1 MTVFEREEPLGA
13 LSRLL
18 ADAAAGKG
26 AVALVD
32 GPVGVG
38 KSRLL
43 DAFIGAVGASG
54 GLALTAIASE
64 SESEIPLGVIAQLV
78 FGAPLPEARREH
90 VMGLIA
96 AAEAHSEAAA
106 RSEAA
111 QGTTASAEPRDRRST
126 EPPRLSQAEARV
138 VGGLCSAL
146 LQLAG
151 PGPLAIVVDDVHR
164 ADPLSQ
170 ATLAYLARRVR
181 GAPVVAAFAHADL
194 PSPGSRDL
202 RLELLRH
209 AHSVRLSLGPLSRDG
224 VRQAVAARFGAP
236 DAERIA
242 SRCFQITGGNPL
254 LLGGLLD
261 DYAAA
266 SRATDAAAQE
276 ATAQEGTAPEPEPAD
291 GFRRA
296 VLSCLRRSP
305 EPVARCAQAVA
316 VLGDTDGVGRLLTAP
331 PDVAKPDGGRALEAL
346 AAMGLLDAAGFRAEA
361 ARAAVLAELAPEPRA
376 VLRRRAAHLAHSA
389 GRPARVIADHLLEAR
404 GDGEAWM
411 VPCLETAAAE
421 ALAEGRV
428 ARAVEY
434 LQLACDLCADKAR
447 LARIKTTLLRAQWR
461 QSPGTP
467 RRHLPELVEAVNAGH
482 LRGGDAVVVAKALLW
497 HGRFESARAVL
508 ARVAQSDAAAD
519 PDTAAELRATRPWV
533 RCSYTPLLE
542 FVPGDDDAA
551 ASAPM
556 STEAGR
562 RIGAASALDAAL
574 TRGPSEEVVG
584 EAERV
589 LRSTRLEGMG
599 MDAVESA
606 LLALTYSEQPQRAA
620 PRCDEL
626 IEAARERQAPSRV
639 ARLRAIRAEISLR
652 QGALPAA
659 EAHARASLE
668 LIPPEAW
675 GVTVGASVAT
685 LLTALIA
692 MGRTDDA
699 VAALNLPV
707 PDGVM
712 QSRFGLHY
720 LQARGRYRL
729 SVGDHVGALGDFEAC
744 GELMGRWELDVPG
757 LIAWRI
763 DAAEACLLLR
773 RRERAMELLAA
784 QLSRCDARTTPRT
797 HGNALRLVAAAGDP
811 RRRPALLRQAAD
823 ALRASGDRYSLAR
836 ALAELTTVY
845 HSLGESRRARVTGRQ
860 AWTLARECGAETL
873 ARSLAAESGERQ
885 PSAQRS
891 VTDLL
896 SDAEQRVAAL
906 VARGQ
911 SNREIAWKLFIT
923 VSTVEQHLTRT
934 YRKLGIS
941 GRADLAAAV
950 LAAPQDERTIAF
962 QAL

>member
-1 MTVFEREEPLGA
+1 MTAPEQDEPLAA
-13 LSRLL
+13 LGSLL
-18 ADAAAGKG
+18 ADAATAKG
-26 AVALVD
+26 SVAVVG

-43 DAFIGAVGASG
+43 DAFIGAVGAAG

-64 SESEIPLGVIAQLV
+64 SERDIPLGVIAQLV
-78 FGAPLPEARREH
+78 FGAALPEDQREH
-90 VMGLIA
+90 MMSLIA
-96 AAEAHSEAAA
+96 ALDEQSASGTSEADTGAPA
-106 RSEAA
+106 NHQS
-111 QGTTASAEPRDRRST
+111 ASDPL
-126 EPPRLSQAEARV
+126 RLSRAEARV
-138 VGGLCSAL
+138 VGGLCAAL
-146 LQLAG
+146 LQASAC
-151 PGPLAIVVDDVHR
+151 GPLAIVIDDVHL

-170 ATLAYLARRVR
+170 ATLAYLARRLR
-181 GAPVVAAFAHADL
+181 GAPVVAVFAHADL
-194 PSPGSRDL
+194 PGSDGRDL

-209 AHSVRLSLGPLSRDG
+209 AHSIRISLGPLGKES
-224 VRQAVAARFGAP
+224 VRQAVAARFGEL
-236 DAERIA
+236 DADRIA
-242 SRCFQITGGNPL
+242 AQCFEITGGNPL

-261 DYAAA
+261 DYEAAAA
-266 SRATDAAAQE
+266 SDTD
-276 ATAQEGTAPEPEPAD
+276 PLPEPAE

-305 EPVARCAQAVA
+305 EPVARCAQAIA
-316 VLGDTDGVGRLLTAP
+316 VLGDTDGIDRLLTGQSEATE
-331 PDVAKPDGGRALEAL
+331 ASSASALDAL
-346 AAMGLLDAAGFRAEA
+346 AAMGLLDGAGFRS
-361 ARAAVLAELAPEPRA
+361 AAVQSAIVEDLPPELRA
-376 VLRRRAAHLAHSA
+376 VLRRRAAQLAHSA
-389 GRPARVIADHLLEAR
+389 GRPARVIADHLLEAC
-404 GDGEAWM
+404 GLEEPWM

-421 ALAEGRV
+421 ALSDGRV
-428 ARAVEY
+428 AAAVGY
-434 LQLACDLCADKAR
+434 LQFACDLCADEVT

-461 QSPGTP
+461 LSPGTP

-508 ARVAQSDAAAD
+508 ARVAETGTAD
-519 PDTAAELRATRPWV
+519 PETAAELRATRPWV
-533 RCSYTPLLE
+533 RCSYAPLLE
-542 FVPGDDDAA
+542 CVPTAGDEP
-551 ASAPM
+551 ASAPV

-562 RIGAASALDAAL
+562 RIGAASALAAAL
-574 TRGPSEEVVG
+574 TRGPSEEVVT

-626 IEAARERQAPSRV
+626 IEAAGQRQAPSRV

-652 QGALPAA
+652 QGALPVA
-659 EAHARASLE
+659 EEHARASLE

-675 GVTVGASVAT
+675 GVAVGASVAT

-699 VAALNLPV
+699 VATLNLPV

-729 SVGDHVGALGDFEAC
+729 SVGDYGGALGDFESC
-744 GELMGRWELDVPG
+744 GELMGRWEMDAPG
-757 LIAWRI
+757 LIAWRT

-773 RRERAMELLAA
+773 RRERAMELLEA
-784 QLSRCDARTTPRT
+784 QLARCDARTTPRT
-797 HGNALRLVAAAGDP
+797 YGNALRLVAAAGDP

-823 ALRASGDRYSLAR
+823 ALRLSGDRYGLAR
-836 ALAELTTVY
+836 TLADLTAVY
-845 HSLGESRRARVTGRQ
+845 HALGESRRAKVTGRQ
-860 AWTLARECGAETL
+860 AWTLARECGAEPL
-873 ARSLAAESGERQ
+873 RRALSAESGEPQ
-885 PSAQRS
+885 PPSQRS

-906 VARGQ
+906 VARGH

-934 YRKLGIS
+934 YRKLGIP
-941 GRADLAAAV
+941 GRADLAAAI
-950 LAAPQDERTIAF
+950 LAAPRDERAIA
-962 QAL
+962 LNL